1 MWHDWQTKIEKNFN
15 VYQYGYKKKKILFF
29 FIYLFIYPYIY
40 PLRERAHEKSCE
52 RHGPYEN
59 QAMFNMALLKILY
72 SNTPIPI
79 HTIPTSMPF
88 LPFRWGIN
96 IGMISRPGSFVHLY
110 RSNERSTQI
119 LSFAVLFSFLIIRE
133 IVTCTKT
140 QMSYWGEESKNI
152 TGTVKVF
159 KKDQ

>member
-1 MWHDWQTKIEKNFN
+1 MDTKRKNM
-15 VYQYGYKKKKILFF
+15 IFF

-79 HTIPTSMPF
+79 HTITTSMPF

-96 IGMISRPGSFVHLY
+96 IEMISRPGSFVHLY

-140 QMSYWGEESKNI
+140 QMSYWGEESKNV